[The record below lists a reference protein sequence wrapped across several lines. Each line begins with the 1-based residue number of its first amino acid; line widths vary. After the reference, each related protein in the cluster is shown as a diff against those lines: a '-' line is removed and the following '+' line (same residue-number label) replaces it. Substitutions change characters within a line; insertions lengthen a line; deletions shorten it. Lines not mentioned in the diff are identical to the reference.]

1 MGSMFWS
8 VFHDAGEEYHRLG
21 YSLALSASL
30 FGHVATAT
38 LPHRYAKITQ
48 RLAAHALTYI
58 IKQPLIREKI
68 LTLFAYEDTPCS

>member
-1 MGSMFWS
+1 MFWS

-38 LPHRYAKITQ
+38 LPHRYAKIAQ

-58 IKQPLIREKI
+58 IKQPLKYIYSIII
-68 LTLFAYEDTPCS
+68 L